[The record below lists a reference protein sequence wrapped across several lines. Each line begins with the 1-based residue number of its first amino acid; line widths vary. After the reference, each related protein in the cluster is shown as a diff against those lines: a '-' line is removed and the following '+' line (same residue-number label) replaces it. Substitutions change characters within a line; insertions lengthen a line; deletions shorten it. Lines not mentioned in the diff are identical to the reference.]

1 MQDITITI
9 EDLLS
14 VRNNT
19 IIRTD
24 DNMNTNQKIPFIQA
38 NSMDRIISL
47 LENMYGNP
55 MTENQI
61 AKLME
66 FEPRQSGYYFNAGR
80 YLRLFEKFSEDKK
93 VLIKLTPLGK
103 EIFKLNYKERQ
114 LKLVSLILEHKIFSE
129 LFDSIVK
136 NGEMPSKSD
145 ITQKMKLFNV
155 CEDGVVER
163 RSSSVYGWLKWI
175 FNLTKLS

>member
-38 NSMDRIISL
+38 NSMDKIISL

-66 FEPRQSGYYFNAGR
+66 FELRQSGYYFNAGR

-114 LKLVSLILEHKIFSE
+114 LK
-129 LFDSIVK
+129 
-136 NGEMPSKSD
+136 
-145 ITQKMKLFNV
+145 
-155 CEDGVVER
+155 
-163 RSSSVYGWLKWI
+163 
-175 FNLTKLS
+175 